1 MLLLNLKDQQEIV
14 RVIQYLVEIHQKSN
28 TVADVMQ
35 RFNLT
40 PEQYRMCCNLAM
52 PALAQGNMKGRF
64 TAVSRT
70 NKAMRQDIKRM
81 YEAVQDME
89 GPGVECVRMLYDT
102 YCARSQNVVYGS
114 ADEGEDGA

>member
-40 PEQYRMCCNLAM
+40 PEQYRMCCNLAV

-64 TAVSRT
+64 TAVSKI
-70 NKAMRQDIKRM
+70 NKSMRREIDELYQRVKG
-81 YEAVQDME
+81 E
-89 GPGVECVRMLYDT
+89 PGTAADGVRLLHKNWCERDH
-102 YCARSQNVVYGS
+102 NVVYGKNE
-114 ADEGEDGA
+114 DED

>member
-1 MLLLNLKDQQEIV
+1 MLNLKEQRDIV
-14 RVIQYLVEIHQKSN
+14 AVIEYLVEIHQKSN
-28 TVADVMQ
+28 TVDEVM
-35 RFNLT
+35 RKFRLSLD
-40 PEQYRMCCNLAM
+40 EYRMCCNLAM

-81 YEAVQDME
+81 YEAVQDMD